1 MALTRARVVA
11 GPPALRA
18 RVQAAIAAAL
28 AEAGEPGGV
37 RADAAAMR
45 ARLARE
51 LPPEEPWDV
60 KHRLGGQMEVEFIAQ
75 ALQLLHARV
84 HPELCSQTTRIALA
98 RLAGAGLL
106 AEEDRRL
113 LIRADHLWRTV
124 QGMLRITA
132 GRNAPEN
139 LPEASARPLLEA
151 TGAVDLGSLR
161 ATIDATGRDV
171 RAAFIRHVGE
181 IGT

>member
-1 MALTRARVVA
+1 
-11 GPPALRA
+11 
-18 RVQAAIAAAL
+18 
-28 AEAGEPGGV
+28 
-37 RADAAAMR
+37 MR

-51 LPPEEPWDV
+51 LPPEGGWDV
-60 KHRLGGQMEVEFIAQ
+60 KHRPGGQMEVEFVAQ
-75 ALQLLHARV
+75 TLQLVHARER
-84 HPELCSQTTRIALA
+84 PEVCSQTTRIALA
-98 RLAGAGLL
+98 RLAAADVLPEGDA
-106 AEEDRRL
+106 RL

-139 LPEASARPLLEA
+139 LPEASMRPLLEA

-161 ATIDATGRDV
+161 ATIDATAREV
-171 RAAFIRHVGE
+171 RAAFVRHVGE